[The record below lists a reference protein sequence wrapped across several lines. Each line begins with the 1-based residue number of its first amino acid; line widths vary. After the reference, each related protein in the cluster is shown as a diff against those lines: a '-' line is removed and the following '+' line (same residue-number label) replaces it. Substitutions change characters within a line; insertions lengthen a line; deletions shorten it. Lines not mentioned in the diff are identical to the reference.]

1 MPMCR
6 TAIFVVCLMFGL
18 SVGLAPRQFSA
29 DLTLSAALA
38 DDDDDD
44 GGGGGSDDD
53 DDDGGG
59 GGGAGGGGAGSGSS
73 GGAGNDDDDD
83 GGGGGN
89 DDDDDDGNGTDD
101 DDDDGRRGDASGSSA
116 GARTGALDRF
126 AMPRAE
132 TDVARQ
138 AEISGAGLT
147 SGDLATLRGR
157 GFVVIRSQQLTTF
170 GNTQAVRLRT
180 PPNLP
185 PSQALQVARQI
196 APGAV
201 FDFSHLFRPGQ
212 GNPIY
217 AREMVRISGTPGCGR
232 NLRIGLV
239 DTAVARHASL
249 SNARIT
255 RRSFSAGRDD
265 ARHGTAVASLL
276 VGRDPAGTVA
286 LDGVQLFSASV
297 FSVEGRGLNA
307 DAVDIVAALDWLA
320 GQQVRVV
327 NVSITGPANALLA
340 TAVTEAA
347 RRGMIIVAAGGNGE
361 AGGAPRYPAAYPE
374 VIAVSAID
382 QRGRPY
388 AFNTRGNYIDV
399 TAPGVDVWAANTRG
413 GGGLWSGTSFAAPFA
428 TVTVAKGVSRGEVR
442 NVNDA
447 RRMLARTARDLGPR
461 GKDPVFG
468 YGLVQSE
475 GC

>member
-1 MPMCR
+1 MPICR
-6 TAIFVVCLMFGL
+6 TAIFVLCLMFGL
-18 SVGLAPRQFSA
+18 GVGLAPRQFSA

-44 GGGGGSDDD
+44 GGGGGGGGSDD

-59 GGGAGGGGAGSGSS
+59 AGGGGS
-73 GGAGNDDDDD
+73 GGGV
-83 GGGGGN
+83 GGGGN
-89 DDDDDDGNGTDD
+89 DDDDDDGNGGRNDD
-101 DDDDGRRGDASGSSA
+101 DDDDGRRSGGSGTSG
-116 GARTGALDRF
+116 GARTGALERF

-138 AEISGAGLT
+138 AEISGTGLT
-147 SGDLATLRGR
+147 SGDLASLRGR
-157 GFVVIRSQQLTTF
+157 GFQVIRSQQLATF
-170 GNTQAVRLRT
+170 GNTEAVRLRT
-180 PPNLP
+180 PPDLAPN
-185 PSQALQVARQI
+185 QALQVARQI

-212 GNPIY
+212 GSPIY

-255 RRSFSAGRDD
+255 RRSFSDGRDD

-297 FSVEGRGLNA
+297 FSVEGRALNA

-340 TAVTEAA
+340 SAVSEAA
-347 RRGMIIVAAGGNGE
+347 RRGMIIVAAGGNGD

-388 AFNTRGNYIDV
+388 AFNTRGNFIDV
-399 TAPGVDVWAANTRG
+399 AAPGVDVWAANARG

-428 TVTVAKGVSRGEVR
+428 TVAVAKGVQRGEVR

-468 YGLVQSE
+468 YGLVQSA